1 MSAIWGRNIF
11 SAFPLRRMLNHKAK
25 NDDIF
30 LHSRK
35 MNACFSL
42 SPSPLSWTK
51 NGEMGKTHRFSPTKF
66 LFRPTFAKFQGK
78 KTKFQGKKSEK
89 CPTKLHKQHVTFSKR
104 HVVSSQTSASFEK
117 TSHNRAKTTE
127 ICDFQSHW
135 ESRISQQLFLSSY
148 FRVKWRSRKCKQIAN
163 SKTLSQIDH

>member
-1 MSAIWGRNIF
+1 
-11 SAFPLRRMLNHKAK
+11 MLNRKAK

-51 NGEMGKTHRFSPTKF
+51 NGEKGKTHQFSPTKV

-78 KTKFQGKKSEK
+78 KFEK
-89 CPTKLHKQHVTFSKR
+89 LPTKSRKRAVTFSKR

-127 ICDFQSHW
+127 ICDFQSRW
-135 ESRISQQLFLSSY
+135 ESRISQQFFLSSD
-148 FRVKWRSRKCKQIAN
+148 FRVKWRGRKCKQIGN

>member
-1 MSAIWGRNIF
+1 
-11 SAFPLRRMLNHKAK
+11 MLNCKAK

-51 NGEMGKTHRFSPTKF
+51 NGEMGKTHRFSPTKC
-66 LFRPTFAKFQGK
+66 LFRRMFS
-78 KTKFQGKKSEK
+78 KFQGKKSEK

-127 ICDFQSHW
+127 ICDFQSRW
-135 ESRISQQLFLSSY
+135 ESRISQQLFLSSD
-148 FRVKWRSRKCKQIAN
+148 FRVKWRGRKCKQIAN
-163 SKTLSQIDH
+163 PKVLTQFSH

>member
-1 MSAIWGRNIF
+1 
-11 SAFPLRRMLNHKAK
+11 MLNRKAQ

-42 SPSPLSWTK
+42 SPSPLSWIK
-51 NGEMGKTHRFSPTKF
+51 NGEKGKTHRFCPRKF

-78 KTKFQGKKSEK
+78 KTKSQGKKFEK
-89 CPTKLHKQHVTFSKR
+89 LPTKSRKRAVTFSKR

-117 TSHNRAKTTE
+117 ASHNRAKTTE
-127 ICDFQSHW
+127 ICDFQSRW
-135 ESRISQQLFLSSY
+135 ESRISQQLFLSSD
-148 FRVKWRSRKCKQIAN
+148 FRVKWRGRKCKQIAN
-163 SKTLSQIDH
+163 PKVLTQFSH

>member
-1 MSAIWGRNIF
+1 MF
-11 SAFPLRRMLNHKAK
+11 FPLSFSSFLNKK
-25 NDDIF
+25 W
-30 LHSRK
+30 K
-35 MNACFSL
+35 
-42 SPSPLSWTK
+42 
-51 NGEMGKTHRFSPTKF
+51 MGKTHQFSPTKF

-104 HVVSSQTSASFEK
+104 HVVSSQTSTSFEK

-127 ICDFQSHW
+127 ICDFQSRR

-148 FRVKWRSRKCKQIAN
+148 FRVKWRGRKCKQIAN